1 MNAPS
6 SSPDHAAASPG
17 DVAVLVP
24 AAGQGTRLGGRRK
37 QFRMLGGQPLLIQTL
52 RAFERHGAVDH
63 LVVAAPPDYVRDTSD
78 TLQAAGLTKLTAVV
92 SGGTSRQHS
101 VRLALRAVPSPV
113 RVVLVHDA
121 VRPFIAPEAIGA
133 VVDAVQT
140 QGAAAVAIPVADT
153 LRKATDDVF
162 EETVSRRG
170 LYRMQTPQGCRR
182 TLFEAAHRQATRDDF
197 VATDDVELVQY
208 LGHDVHIVPGSA
220 HNFKI
225 TTPEDWILAQQLWP
239 HWTETISS

>member
-1 MNAPS
+1 M
-6 SSPDHAAASPG
+6 PD

-63 LVVAAPPDYVRDTSD
+63 LVVAAPPDHVRATSD
-78 TLQAAGLTKLTAVV
+78 ALQAAGLTKLTAVV
-92 SGGTSRQHS
+92 SGGASRQHS
-101 VRLALRAVPSPV
+101 VRLALRAVPAPV
-113 RVVLVHDA
+113 SVVLVHDA
-121 VRPFIAPEAIGA
+121 VRPFIAAEAIDA
-133 VVDAVQT
+133 VIDAVQT
-140 QGAAAVAIPVADT
+140 HGAAAVAIPVADT

-182 TLFEAAHRQATRDDF
+182 VLFEAAHRQAARDDF
-197 VATDDVELVQY
+197 VATDDVELVQH

-220 HNFKI
+220 RNIKI
-225 TTPEDWILAQQLWP
+225 TTPEDWTLAQQLWP
-239 HWTETISS
+239 HWTQKASG

>member
-1 MNAPS
+1 
-6 SSPDHAAASPG
+6 
-17 DVAVLVP
+17 
-24 AAGQGTRLGGRRK
+24 
-37 QFRMLGGQPLLIQTL
+37 MLGGQPLLIQTL
-52 RAFERHGAVDH
+52 RAFERHRAVDH

-121 VRPFIAPEAIGA
+121 VRPFVAPEAIGA

-162 EETVSRRG
+162 EETVPRRG

-182 TLFEAAHRQATRDDF
+182 TLFEAAHRQAARDDF
-197 VATDDVELVQY
+197 VATDDVELVQH

-239 HWTETISS
+239 HWAQKASG